1 MKRIIEFVDNC
12 LYYLGHKADL
22 KIVAFVTFFGM
33 FFTWVACATL
43 QTAFETAPVVLKT
56 VQTISELVK
65 ERTGRELKEIPH
77 SCEYEWTEDKHL
89 LLLCDFDLNKNT
101 K

>member
-1 MKRIIEFVDNC
+1 MKLKNIVFFVLLLSC
-12 LYYLGHKADL
+12 
-22 KIVAFVTFFGM
+22 F
-33 FFTWVACATL
+33 ACATL
-43 QTAFETAPVVLKT
+43 GEVFSTAPVVLKT
-56 VQTISELVK
+56 VETVAKLVK
-65 ERTGRELKEIPH
+65 EKTGKELKEIPH